1 MDKKKICIIV
11 TIIIVIFVIL
21 CSYYCYKQKQ
31 TVSKEGLTF
40 EEVKQKV
47 RQMKN
52 NIYSLI

>member
-1 MDKKKICIIV
+1 MNKKKICTII
-11 TIIIVIFVIL
+11 TIIIVIFIIL

-40 EEVKQKV
+40 EEVKQKA

-52 NIYSLI
+52 KIIH